1 MNICNICMTGSRGI
15 LGAPI
20 PSWRLFGPHDDNA
33 DSPPESKPT
42 QSGPAPP
49 LYHWSPPSCNCL
61 KQKNQKCV
69 KLELISFYGWFPHW
83 QNSDYQPLLTLVDRQ
98 NHETLIS
105 SIPGL
110 VVWQNQKVLWGECQ
124 MWVWRLENLRRKGD
138 IGPGVLRHRPI
149 TGSTLNPNVVHPS
162 CQPEKISQFQSHWY
176 HHENSSRELSAFNPY
191 DCDLNNSCLSSFTL
205 KS

>member
-1 MNICNICMTGSRGI
+1 MTRSRGI
-15 LGAPI
+15 
-20 PSWRLFGPHDDNA
+20 FGPHDDNA

-61 KQKNQKCV
+61 KLKNQKCA
-69 KLELISFYGWFPHW
+69 KLELISFYDWQDSLLIGKIVTTPNIGWPSESW
-83 QNSDYQPLLTLVDRQ
+83 NAD
-98 NHETLIS
+98 LIDPR
-105 SIPGL
+105 IGCLAKPKD
-110 VVWQNQKVLWGECQ
+110 VVRWMSNVG
-124 MWVWRLENLRRKGD
+124 MENLRRKGD

-176 HHENSSRELSAFNPY
+176 HH
-191 DCDLNNSCLSSFTL
+191 
-205 KS
+205 